1 VNLDKYIYLLSDPP
15 GSTDSTE
22 ESQQPQESLDP
33 QEQAENEEQEQDAQ
47 RPPSIHNNPPQ
58 QLHQRQGQEPVPYVH
73 TAEGW
78 RMQWYIRGI
87 GLIGNQDI
95 FSRVESQIIRIEW
108 LFGS

>member
-1 VNLDKYIYLLSDPP
+1 MSGEARTKDIQDPLSAARDIPDPDPP

-73 TAEGW
+73 TAEG
-78 RMQWYIRGI
+78 
-87 GLIGNQDI
+87 
-95 FSRVESQIIRIEW
+95 
-108 LFGS
+108 